1 MKTMDSP
8 TPDHK
13 HEKASHPQGNATN
26 QIQGSGIKK
35 VNIWDLCIDN
45 LAKYKDY
52 TVSDVCSTDWP
63 KKDSAN
69 FESQNFEGP

>member
-1 MKTMDSP
+1 MPVGIGLVQGTIQDFLSELAMKPHLNLKTVSD
-8 TPDHK
+8 
-13 HEKASHPQGNATN
+13 
-26 QIQGSGIKK
+26 KK
-35 VNIWDLCIDN
+35 MFLLC
-45 LAKYKDY
+45 